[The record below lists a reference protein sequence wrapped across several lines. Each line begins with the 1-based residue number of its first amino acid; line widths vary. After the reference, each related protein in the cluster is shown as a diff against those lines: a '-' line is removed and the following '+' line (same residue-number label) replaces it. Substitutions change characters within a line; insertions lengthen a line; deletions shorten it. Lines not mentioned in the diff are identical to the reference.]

1 MIHFCKHAACVRKFP
16 RVSYAHMKSTRRR
29 TRPSPAKQIRGRSP
43 RKAPTNL
50 SLRIDLV
57 QRAKTLGLNL
67 SQVVES
73 ALEEAIRK
81 EEQARWLAENE
92 KAIDHYNSVV
102 EKYGLFGEEFRQ
114 L

>member
-1 MIHFCKHAACVRKFP
+1 MRRTSRIQ
-16 RVSYAHMKSTRRR
+16 YAHMKTKRRVAK
-29 TRPSPAKQIRGRSP
+29 PSPAKQGRRRSV

-67 SQVVES
+67 SEVVES

-81 EEQARWLAENE
+81 AEQARWLAENE
-92 KAIDHYNSVV
+92 KAIEYYNSFV
-102 EKYGLFGEEFRQ
+102 EKHGVFGEEFRQ
-114 L
+114 F